1 MNSLT
6 IFLAMLKVASSL
18 RRLDPTKVSTDC
30 LDLTSDKFPLK
41 VNDILSS
48 SHMKKAAYFQSL
60 RDMGIDKNLAMVGKK
75 LHFSCMKQPGK
86 GKLHIFF
93 VGDSTMRQTHMHFL
107 ANEHMKIS
115 EEERNQ
121 RLNFEKALKE
131 YDVATMNETIL
142 FQKVADDIT
151 ASYVAWVGEP
161 IVDKL
166 AHMVNMVKPQDDV
179 VLWMGTAI
187 HNLYPK
193 HAKYGWKDH
202 REEMLTKFLTD
213 LKKKVPTST
222 LLWDTPNFLD
232 FPLMSAAPEKH
243 GLGWIRDTDA
253 MHLLGK
259 WADTDVKICK
269 QLGIAWTE
277 RFKLG
282 RYYRGLACDGM
293 HYGKD
298 FGAESWGVFYD
309 LVLQSGYAQ
318 VCAKQP
324 ANFCRDINQYDA
336 SFDEVQSRK

>member
-1 MNSLT
+1 MSTVSALRMNGWPVS
-6 IFLAMLKVASSL
+6 
-18 RRLDPTKVSTDC
+18 STDC

-48 SHMKKAAYFQSL
+48 CDMKKAVYFQTL
-60 RDMGIDKNLAMVGKK
+60 RDMGIDQNLAMVGKK

-86 GKLHIFF
+86 DKLHIVF
-93 VGDSTMRQTHMHFL
+93 VGDSTMRQTHIQFL
-107 ANEHMKIS
+107 ANEHMEIS

-121 RLNFEKALKE
+121 RLNFAKALKE
-131 YDVATMNETIL
+131 YHVATMNETVL

-166 AHMVNMVKPQDDV
+166 AHVVDMVSPQDDV

-193 HAKYGWKDH
+193 HAKYGWKDD
-202 REEMLTKFLTD
+202 REGILTKFLTD
-213 LKKKVPTST
+213 LKERFPTST
-222 LLWDTPNFLD
+222 LVWDTPSFLD
-232 FPLMSAAPEKH
+232 FPLMSAAPAKRD
-243 GLGWIRDTDA
+243 LAWIQETDA

-259 WADTDVKICK
+259 WADTDVKICR

-298 FGAESWGVFYD
+298 LGAEAWNVFYD

-318 VCAKQP
+318 VCTKQP

-336 SFDEVQSRK
+336 SFDEVQS